1 MTLTYT
7 VFLDYWIY
15 DWWTPYKF
23 ENYYIKIE
31 VFGFN
36 INILRYILYYF
47 ANDCR
52 ILLTLLLYNLGRGI
66 RTWGK

>member
-1 MTLTYT
+1 MIGNFCKDLIK
-7 VFLDYWIY
+7 VFYN
-15 DWWTPYKF
+15 F
-23 ENYYIKIE
+23 ENYYIRIE